1 MKTSAA
7 DAQRSRKR
15 ANDKTKIRCQSLWS
29 QKRSESLLSS
39 TGIPA
44 PNTWTTRISCQRSIS
59 QRAFYDEILT
69 IIQLFSISLEKTRE
83 GVLQFSGE
91 RLKKK
96 NQLMLQPFGNQDM
109 EKWLPRLVLKRLVQ
123 RNGPTS
129 FQKWAKKYGCLLEA
143 TETRTGMCNLL
154 YHIHSWCFGYR
165 LFVSLSLWLNPFS
178 QFHCL
183 VYLWAC
189 GLTVPQL
196 NSNSICKSQNLSK
209 HVALLHYNI
218 AAIFVF
224 HRTL

>member
-69 IIQLFSISLEKTRE
+69 IIQLFSISLEKTRQ
-83 GVLQFSGE
+83 GVLQFSGQ

-96 NQLMLQPFGNQDM
+96 KINWCCNHSGTKTWKSDYPDWFWSVLFKEMDRHLSKNERKNMDACLRRLKQELVCATYYTIFTHDVLVTDCSCLYPFG
-109 EKWLPRLVLKRLVQ
+109 
-123 RNGPTS
+123 
-129 FQKWAKKYGCLLEA
+129 
-143 TETRTGMCNLL
+143 
-154 YHIHSWCFGYR
+154 
-165 LFVSLSLWLNPFS
+165 
-178 QFHCL
+178 
-183 VYLWAC
+183 
-189 GLTVPQL
+189 
-196 NSNSICKSQNLSK
+196 
-209 HVALLHYNI
+209 
-218 AAIFVF
+218 
-224 HRTL
+224 